1 MLLNQFTLDE
11 WEELI
16 SLRVLYLVV
25 LLVLKPVE
33 LLFVVVKLN
42 EIILK
47 LLFGLSLVSIS
58 RIDLFTYSAEVLVFV
73 LQGLIARLFLIVLVL
88 SDVL

>member
-11 WEELI
+11 WEELV
-16 SLRVLYLVV
+16 SLRVLLIGV

-58 RIDLFTYSAEVLVFV
+58 RIDLFAYSAEVLVLV
-73 LQGLIARLFLIVLVL
+73 LQGLIARLFLIVLIL

>member
-11 WEELI
+11 WEELV
-16 SLRVLYLVV
+16 SLRVLLIGV

-58 RIDLFTYSAEVLVFV
+58 RIDFFAYSAEVLVLV

>member
-1 MLLNQFTLDE
+1 VLLNQFTLDE
-11 WEELI
+11 WEELV
-16 SLRVLYLVV
+16 SLRVLLIGV

-58 RIDLFTYSAEVLVFV
+58 RIDLFAYSAEVLVLV

>member
-11 WEELI
+11 WEELV
-16 SLRVLYLVV
+16 SLRVLLIGV

-58 RIDLFTYSAEVLVFV
+58 RIDLFAYSAEVLVLV